1 LRAIRLFELRFC
13 SNHAQQQRNGAGWRT
28 MAKQKL
34 YQSFVLN
41 LRPPLTLESNRRQL
55 RRSPMASIKAKTAQ
69 EILMNDFQTLVSD
82 TERLLEH
89 TKTIAGDQADELRE
103 QIHDSLLRA
112 RETLKL
118 TEDSLRERGL
128 AAVTATED
136 YVQANPWQSVGIAA
150 GVGFLIGLL
159 ATRR

>member
-1 LRAIRLFELRFC
+1 
-13 SNHAQQQRNGAGWRT
+13 
-28 MAKQKL
+28 
-34 YQSFVLN
+34 
-41 LRPPLTLESNRRQL
+41 
-55 RRSPMASIKAKTAQ
+55 MASIKAKTAQ

-89 TKTIAGDQADELRE
+89 TATLAGDQADVLRE

-112 RETLKL
+112 RETLKV
-118 TEDSLRERGL
+118 TEDSLRLRGE
-128 AAVTATED
+128 AAVAATEA
-136 YVQANPWQSVGIAA
+136 YVQTNPWQSVGIAA

>member
-1 LRAIRLFELRFC
+1 MA
-13 SNHAQQQRNGAGWRT
+13 RT
-28 MAKQKL
+28 
-34 YQSFVLN
+34 
-41 LRPPLTLESNRRQL
+41 T
-55 RRSPMASIKAKTAQ
+55 AKTAQ
-69 EILMNDFQTLVSD
+69 EVLMEDFQTLVTD

-89 TKTIAGDQADELRE
+89 TKSLAGDQADELRQ
-103 QIHDSLLRA
+103 QIHDSLMRA
-112 RETLKL
+112 RETLRL
-118 TEDSLRERGL
+118 TEDSVRERGK

>member
-1 LRAIRLFELRFC
+1 
-13 SNHAQQQRNGAGWRT
+13 
-28 MAKQKL
+28 MA
-34 YQSFVLN
+34 
-41 LRPPLTLESNRRQL
+41 
-55 RRSPMASIKAKTAQ
+55 RSTAKNAQ
-69 EILMNDFQTLVSD
+69 EILMADFQTLVTD
-82 TERLLEH
+82 TERLLND
-89 TKTIAGDQADELRE
+89 TKVLAGDQADELRAKIQE
-103 QIHDSLLRA
+103 SLLQA

-118 TEDSLRERGL
+118 TEESLRERGQ

>member
-1 LRAIRLFELRFC
+1 
-13 SNHAQQQRNGAGWRT
+13 
-28 MAKQKL
+28 
-34 YQSFVLN
+34 
-41 LRPPLTLESNRRQL
+41 
-55 RRSPMASIKAKTAQ
+55 MASKTAKTAQ
-69 EILMNDFQTLVSD
+69 EILMADFQTLVND

-89 TKTIAGDQADELRE
+89 TATLAGDQADELRS
-103 QIHDSLLRA
+103 QIHESLLRA
-112 RETLKL
+112 RETLQL
-118 TEDSLRERGL
+118 TEDSLRERSK

>member
-1 LRAIRLFELRFC
+1 
-13 SNHAQQQRNGAGWRT
+13 
-28 MAKQKL
+28 
-34 YQSFVLN
+34 
-41 LRPPLTLESNRRQL
+41 
-55 RRSPMASIKAKTAQ
+55 MASIKAKTAQ
-69 EILMNDFQTLVSD
+69 EILLNDFQTLVSD

-89 TKTIAGDQADELRE
+89 TKSIAGDQADELRD

-118 TEDSLRERGL
+118 TEDSLRQRGQ